1 MTNFLN
7 QQCVPC
13 KGDVP
18 PLTEA
23 QISEFLRETPNWEVI
38 MVEGIPH
45 LQRSFTFEDF
55 AEALA
60 FTNTVGE
67 LAETEGHHPL
77 IELTWGKVT
86 IEWWTHS
93 IKGLHMNDFIMAAKT
108 SNAYQN

>member
-1 MTNFLN
+1 MTDLLK

-13 KGDVP
+13 KGDEP

-23 QISEFLRETPNWEVI
+23 QISEFLRETPNWEV
-38 MVEGIPH
+38 VKFEGIPH
-45 LQRSFTFEDF
+45 LKRSFEFKDF

>member
-1 MTNFLN
+1 MTDLLK
-7 QQCVPC
+7 QKCVPC
-13 KGDVP
+13 KGDEP
-18 PLTEA
+18 PLTKT
-23 QISEFLRETPNWEVI
+23 QISEFLRETPNWEVVK
-38 MVEGIPH
+38 VEGIPH
-45 LQRSFTFEDF
+45 LKRSFEFKDF

-93 IKGLHMNDFIMAAKT
+93 IKGLHRNDFIMAAKA
-108 SNAYQN
+108 SNAYQE